1 MNLIITG
8 CEYAGKTT
16 LVKRVAE
23 WKERVLGT
31 SVPIVWHG
39 THRMPLYHDHFSF
52 PELGTHGDLTDEE
65 AAAMWSLSPRLRKF
79 FLTWG
84 MYYHLTQIFFDDHD
98 HILVGFHLEESVYAP
113 LYYGYGEPGTRPSLS
128 RTLDQEIMK
137 RDPNTVLVLMKASPE
152 VIAQRMKADP
162 HMHGLLQEKDIE
174 HVLERFDREF
184 LESTIRYKF
193 AIDTTDNDEE
203 ATFQEFVSKMYPH
216 LTSAD
221 RLRMQT
227 KLPPPESE

>member
-8 CEYAGKTT
+8 CEYAGKST
-16 LVKRVAE
+16 LVKRVAD
-23 WKERVLGT
+23 WKEQVLGT
-31 SVPIVWHG
+31 SVPMVWFG
-39 THRMPLYHDHFSF
+39 DHRMPQYHDHFSF
-52 PELGTHGDLTDEE
+52 PELGANDLSEEE
-65 AAAMWSLSPRLRKF
+65 ADAMWSLSPRLRKF

-84 MYYHLTQIFFDDHD
+84 MYYHLTQVFYDDND

-137 RDPNTVLVLMKASPE
+137 KAPDTVLVMLKASPE
-152 VIAQRMKADP
+152 AILERMRANP
-162 HMHGLLQEKDIE
+162 HRRGLLQEKDVE

-193 AIDTTDNDEE
+193 VIDTTDNTEGE
-203 ATFQEFVSKMYPH
+203 TFQQFVSKMYPH
-216 LTSAD
+216 LGPAD

-227 KLPPPESE
+227 RRPPEDA

>member
-8 CEYAGKTT
+8 CEYAGKST
-16 LVKRVAE
+16 LVERVAE
-23 WKERVLGT
+23 WKQRVLGT
-31 SVPIVWHG
+31 SVPLVWFG
-39 THRMPLYHDHFSF
+39 DHRMPQYHDHFSF
-52 PELGTHGDLTDEE
+52 PELGANDLTDEE
-65 AAAMWSLSPRLRKF
+65 ADAMWSLSPRLRKF

-84 MYYHLTQIFFDDHD
+84 MYYHLSQVFYDDHD
-98 HILVGFHLEESVYAP
+98 HILVGFHLEEAVYAP

-137 RDPNTVLVLMKASPE
+137 KAPDTVLVMLKASPDAIVE
-152 VIAQRMKADP
+152 RMRANP
-162 HMHGLLQEKDIE
+162 HKRGLLREKDVG

-193 AIDTTDNDEE
+193 VIDTTDNTEE
-203 ATFQEFVSKMYPH
+203 ETFRQFVDKMYPH
-216 LTSAD
+216 LGEAD

-227 KLPPPESE
+227 KRPPEDA